1 MNYVGF
7 DWASRAHDVTVL
19 DEAGGVVDRWAFPH
33 SETGWVTTLGRL
45 ARHGAAAELPVI
57 IERTSGLIIDRLLAA
72 GHPVVPVHPTAFHAA
87 RPRWGASGAKSD
99 PGDSYKLADY
109 LRTDGHRL
117 RRLTPIDPGL
127 HELQALVR
135 LRDDQ
140 VRARTAATNQ
150 LTAILDTYWPG
161 PKQLFMSLAS
171 QIALAFLTD
180 YPTPMSAA
188 HLGEAR
194 MAAFCRRHAYRGGK
208 SPAEL
213 LSRLRA
219 APVAPMGLPP
229 ATLAAMVTAQVT
241 LLKTLQTLIT
251 DVEQLIATRVAAHPR
266 SNLLQHLPGV
276 GMINLAQLLA
286 EVGPILDRVDSA
298 EQAATEC
305 GAAPVTRSSGQTR
318 GVYFRWA
325 ANTRARKAITS
336 FAHNARMQDD
346 WAAALYANARA
357 RGKRN
362 PHATRIVARAW
373 LRVIWACWTSGQPYQ
388 PDRHH
393 TRTSSH
399 HSVPPPL
406 PPRRSAGAV
415 KMEPPTGGT
424 ILTAP
429 STGTSWEAEEPSPAT
444 TST

>member
-19 DEAGGVVDRWAFPH
+19 DEAGGVLDRWAFPH
-33 SETGWVTTLGRL
+33 SETGWVTTLDRL
-45 ARHGAAAELPVI
+45 ARHGSAAEVPVI
-57 IERTSGLIIDRLLAA
+57 IERTCGLIVDRLLAA
-72 GHPVVPVHPTAFHAA
+72 GHPVVPVHPTAFYAA

-117 RRLTPIDPGL
+117 RRLTPTDPGL

-150 LTAILDTYWPG
+150 LTAILDNYWPG

-180 YPTPMSAA
+180 YPTPTSAA

-219 APVAPMGLPP
+219 APVAPVGLPP

-241 LLKTLQTLIT
+241 VLKTLQTVIS
-251 DVEQLIATRVAAHPR
+251 DVERLIAVRVVAHPR
-266 SNLLQHLPGV
+266 SNLFESARGRHDQPGTVARRGRSDPRPGGQCRTSRDRMRRGACHPFLRPDPRRLLPLGREYPRPQ
-276 GMINLAQLLA
+276 GHHQL
-286 EVGPILDRVDSA
+286 
-298 EQAATEC
+298 
-305 GAAPVTRSSGQTR
+305 RSQRS
-318 GVYFRWA
+318 
-325 ANTRARKAITS
+325 
-336 FAHNARMQDD
+336 NARRLGRRTLRRRPGTRKTQPARHPHRRPRPAPRDLGLLD
-346 WAAALYANARA
+346 QRPAL
-357 RGKRN
+357 
-362 PHATRIVARAW
+362 
-373 LRVIWACWTSGQPYQ
+373 QPRPASQ
-388 PDRHH
+388 Q
-393 TRTSSH
+393 
-399 HSVPPPL
+399 SVPSPL

-415 KMEPPTGGT
+415 KIGAPHRRNDLDRAEHRHIIRSGGT
-424 ILTAP
+424 VTLADIDLT
-429 STGTSWEAEEPSPAT
+429 
-444 TST
+444 